1 MKYDAWKE
9 GKLQAVKVGSNFRK
23 RETGNR
29 EVRDKIAVIWQK
41 GLVI

>member
-1 MKYDAWKE
+1 MERRQIA
-9 GKLQAVKVGSNFRK
+9 GSKVGSNFRK